1 MKSLHG
7 TYLKLLGMWETFLTI
22 WMTKCI
28 IGALDITDENL
39 PLKKMRE
46 RAKAVP
52 YMTANWMNAIRSKR
66 RALANY
72 QNDKSDSN
80 WDELRKWHNKATL
93 QNGMAIKS
101 YWKGKSDH
109 LKQNPADFY
118 RTFMPS
124 LISKLVMKLS
134 RIKAG

>member
-1 MKSLHG
+1 M
-7 TYLKLLGMWETFLTI
+7 
-22 WMTKCI
+22 
-28 IGALDITDENL
+28 ANITDENL
-39 PLKKMRE
+39 PLKKIRV
-46 RAKAVP
+46 RAKDVR

-80 WDELRKWHNKATL
+80 WDELRKWRNRATL
-93 QNGMAIKS
+93 QRRMAIKS